1 MITLPAAG
9 DGTAGEAAGVLFL
22 TAGVLPLPL
31 ADGTAAETDGVTPL
45 PDAAGETAGVLAA
58 GLVTLFTPQCEHPGC
73 GSVSARAP

>member
-9 DGTAGEAAGVLFL
+9 DGTAGEAAGVLL
-22 TAGVLPLPL
+22 LPAGVVPLPL

-58 GLVTLFTPQCEHPGC
+58 GLVTLFTPQ
-73 GSVSARAP
+73 